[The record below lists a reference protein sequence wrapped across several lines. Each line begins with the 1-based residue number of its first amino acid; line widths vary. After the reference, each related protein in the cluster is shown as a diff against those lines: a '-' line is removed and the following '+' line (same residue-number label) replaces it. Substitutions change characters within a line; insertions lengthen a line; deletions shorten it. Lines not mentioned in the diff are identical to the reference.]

1 MRNHFWSTPYLQ
13 GLLLSIASVL
23 LTLAAAEIVFRF
35 MSLGT
40 KPYKVTVPTV
50 RGYMQLASLGVKRE
64 DGFGEPPRLSVAE
77 AMDQAEAMVERC
89 HRLYLRTLGALQGLR
104 RRPPV
109 VVRRAGQVNIAGQQV
124 NLAR

>member
-1 MRNHFWSTPYLQ
+1 LIDQLAQWQT
-13 GLLLSIASVL
+13 LLWQWQ
-23 LTLAAAEIVFRF
+23 E
-35 MSLGT
+35 
-40 KPYKVTVPTV
+40 TV
-50 RGYMQLASLGVKRE
+50 RGYMQLASVGVKRE
-64 DGFGEPPRLSVAE
+64 DGFGEPPRVSVAE

-89 HRLYLRTLGALQGLR
+89 HRLYLRTLGALQDLR